1 MFTLQLSA
9 SRNNIPKYH
18 TISAPKMKLQL
29 HTLAYLTPLSN
40 PALAQLLSANTAQLI
55 AWKSYGEIIRQLFT
69 AGQSL
74 ETGVD
79 YLFTTPPSAVAIR
92 GGSPC
97 PEAVT
102 TFDLYDC
109 ADSLQKPGDP
119 LLDLL
124 GRSYFNSMEM

>member
-1 MFTLQLSA
+1 
-9 SRNNIPKYH
+9 
-18 TISAPKMKLQL
+18 MKLQL
-29 HTLAYLTPLSN
+29 HTLAYLTLLSN

-74 ETGVD
+74 EAGVD
-79 YLFTTPPSAVAIR
+79 YLFATPPSAVAIR

-102 TFDLYDC
+102 TFDLCEIAQTRCKSRAIPSSTFLAAAILTAWRCKRAQYQYT
-109 ADSLQKPGDP
+109 LT
-119 LLDLL
+119 LLTWK
-124 GRSYFNSMEM
+124 YA